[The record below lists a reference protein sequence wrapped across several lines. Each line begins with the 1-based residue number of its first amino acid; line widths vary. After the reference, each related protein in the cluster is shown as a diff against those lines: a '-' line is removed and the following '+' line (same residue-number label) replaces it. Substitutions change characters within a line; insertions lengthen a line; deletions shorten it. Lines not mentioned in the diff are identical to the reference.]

1 MVAFSST
8 LARHRVPEW
17 WARYIAYDD
26 LKKYVN
32 EMKKRVEV
40 APGTTS
46 GEFDDEG
53 GSRRQSEEWGRYVHA
68 PRLEVELEDVSGE
81 VDDGREK
88 LWASLEIEY
97 EPTMALRSSLK
108 DCGLGIQDAQRAFF
122 QALDDQVNKCNVFY
136 EQLVDARAKA
146 LATTLKR
153 MDVLDA
159 ALSRGTPGEKSQTQ
173 SESLQSSIHEG
184 NAFEGRKLKDAAKG
198 PRHHRTSS
206 LTTTSGT
213 DLYALFSQPEDVQKS
228 TEAGRLVRAVAKTA
242 KTIGVTNAQSREAT
256 VRALKHDVKE
266 IYYALCMIQNFSTL
280 NAVGIRKITKKM
292 DKESR
297 TNTSGAYC
305 TACSKLAFWPVLKDT
320 TLQLKSMTKI
330 VEDAY
335 LSCHSMMRKIEVT
348 RAGLFTVESTH
359 ASHVLTRQERLDLL
373 HKLRDTGKRIKD
385 DGTKVNIMRDSPGEP
400 SLYFAGGFLWGLAL
414 PGLAIPLW
422 FLCVTCGLETQ
433 SEKCA
438 AELSAFV
445 TLRGVMLVFGQSLL
459 WGPTVYVWQ
468 QVMVHWELIF
478 FRTLGRTGLRAE
490 HAILATALPWLAFI
504 LILTTSTIMW
514 SAAQASTS
522 WVKPLTMALFCVFV
536 IPLPYSMEWADNP
549 KLWFIQPPMK
559 TRRFLARHFVRT
571 ATAPWN
577 SVVFP
582 DFFLADQLCS
592 QSTAIADLLITFS
605 IAQETSE
612 TRAIAATLPLWWRFL
627 QCLRRARD
635 SVVLKRGGAAKT
647 HLLNAGKYSASIIAI
662 WLRYN
667 ASVREDSHTTAVW
680 IIAYVATGFSVCYSL
695 TWDFFCDWSVLE
707 FSPTSKWKVVVSTR
721 RTLIKSTVGWTF
733 AVWFNV
739 FARSAGLFAA
749 VPGLPIQSL
758 STQVIVTGLSGVEVV
773 RRAIWNVFRVENEH
787 SSNCGSFRAVG
798 DSAFDALEDAF
809 VHHVDELAKEL
820 SYVNPVTPK
829 SSTTV

>member
-17 WARYIAYDD
+17 WSRYINYDE
-26 LKKYVN
+26 LKKFVN
-32 EMKKRVEV
+32 EMKRSVEV
-40 APGTTS
+40 VPGTTS
-46 GEFDDEG
+46 GEFEDDG

-68 PRLEVELEDVSGE
+68 PRLEVELEDASDE
-81 VDDGREK
+81 VDAAREE
-88 LWASLEIEY
+88 LWASLEIVFQ
-97 EPTMALRSSLK
+97 PTLPLRSELK
-108 DCGLGIQDAQRAFF
+108 DCGLGVQHAQIAFF
-122 QALDDQVNKCNVFY
+122 KALDEQVNKCNVFY
-136 EQLVDARAKA
+136 AQLVDAQAKA

-159 ALSRGTPGEKSQTQ
+159 ALTQAIPGDRSQ
-173 SESLQSSIHEG
+173 SESGQSSLHDG
-184 NAFEGRKLKDAAKG
+184 QAFEGRKLKDAAKG
-198 PRHHRTSS
+198 PRHQRAGS
-206 LTTTSGT
+206 LATASGT
-213 DLYALFSQPEDVQKS
+213 DLHTLFNQPKDLQKND
-228 TEAGRLVRAVAKTA
+228 AGRLVRAVANAVAKTA
-242 KTIGVTNAQSREAT
+242 KTTGIAQSREAT

-297 TNTSGAYC
+297 TNTSGTYC
-305 TACSKLAFWPVLKDT
+305 TSCSKLAFWPVVKDT
-320 TLQLKSMTKI
+320 TLQLKSLTQL

-335 LSCHSMMRKIEVT
+335 LSCHAMLRKIEVT
-348 RAGLFTVESTH
+348 RAGLFTVEPTKASQH
-359 ASHVLTRQERLDLL
+359 ALSRQERLELL

-385 DGTKVNIMRDSPGEP
+385 DGTKVNVMRDSPGEP

-422 FLCVTCGLETQ
+422 FLCVTCGLEAQ
-433 SEKCA
+433 SADCA

-468 QVMVHWELIF
+468 RVMVHWELIF
-478 FRTLGRTGLRAE
+478 FRTVGRTGLRAE
-490 HAILATALPWLAFI
+490 HAILATALPWLAFVF
-504 LILTTSTIMW
+504 ILTTSTILW
-514 SAAQASTS
+514 SAAQASTE
-522 WVKPLTMALFCVFV
+522 WVKPLTISLFCFFV
-536 IPLPYSMEWADNP
+536 IPLPYSMEWADDP

-559 TRRFLARHFVRT
+559 TRRFLARHFVR
-571 ATAPWN
+571 AVTAPWN
-577 SVVFP
+577 SVVFA

-605 IAQETSE
+605 IASETST
-612 TRAIAATLPLWWRFL
+612 TRVIAATLPQWWRVV
-627 QCLRRARD
+627 QCLRRTRD
-635 SVVLKRGGAAKT
+635 SIVLKRGGAVKT
-647 HLLNAGKYSASIIAI
+647 HVLNGGKYAAAIIAL

-667 ASVREDSHTTAVW
+667 AALHPQDVHSTSMW
-680 IIAYVATGFSVCYSL
+680 IIAYIATGFSVCYSL
-695 TWDFFCDWSVLE
+695 AWDFFCDWSVLE
-707 FSPTSKWKVVVSTR
+707 FSPRSKWKVVVSTR
-721 RTLIKSTVGWTF
+721 RTLINSKVGWTF
-733 AVWFNV
+733 AIWFNV
-739 FARSAGLFAA
+739 FARGAGLFAA
-749 VPGLPIQSL
+749 VPGLPIENL
-758 STQVIVTGLSGVEVV
+758 STQLIVTGLSGVEVV

-820 SYVNPVTPK
+820 SYVTPK
-829 SSTTV
+829 GSTVV